1 MLHLGRYRLWST
13 SLVPLRIMGLYQ
25 NFRSRRLPVTLGS
38 MSSRYDPD
46 PAGSIT
52 PSMVYILLAYV
63 QSLLCWIERSC
74 INIDLFCK
82 LRDLKCLRNTIHT
95 NLMATY
101 MLSDTIWM
109 LTHPLQVSDT
119 LLVNE
124 RLIFVPELQAL
135 RFSIRTA
142 FWNICYVWYCLNL

>member
-1 MLHLGRYRLWST
+1 MLHLVRYRLWCR

-25 NFRSRRLPVTLGS
+25 NFRSGLLPVTLGS
-38 MSSRYDPD
+38 MSSRYGPD
-46 PAGSIT
+46 PTGSIT
-52 PSMVYILLAYV
+52 PSMVYILLA
-63 QSLLCWIERSC
+63 LFERNC

-109 LTHPLQVSDT
+109 LTHPLQVSNT

-124 RLIFVPELQAL
+124 RLIIVPELQAL
-135 RFSIRTA
+135 TFSIRSV
-142 FWNICYVWYCLNL
+142 FWNIFYV